1 MEQSDPL
8 MGLLALFLV
17 IGVPALIFWRL
28 GWFEHQKEKT
38 DFGFDK
44 PEKMRSW
51 EGLLYVIW
59 NWKAYT
65 AKVVWIVGT
74 ILVWY
79 ESDLGDALTWF
90 IAVGILILIGRFW
103 ELFR

>member
-1 MEQSDPL
+1 M
-8 MGLLALFLV
+8 
-17 IGVPALIFWRL
+17 
-28 GWFEHQKEKT
+28 
-38 DFGFDK
+38 
-44 PEKMRSW
+44 
-51 EGLLYVIW
+51 W

-65 AKVVWIVGT
+65 AKVIWIVCT

>member
-44 PEKMRSW
+44 PEKMRS
-51 EGLLYVIW
+51 
-59 NWKAYT
+59 
-65 AKVVWIVGT
+65 
-74 ILVWY
+74 
-79 ESDLGDALTWF
+79 
-90 IAVGILILIGRFW
+90 
-103 ELFR
+103 